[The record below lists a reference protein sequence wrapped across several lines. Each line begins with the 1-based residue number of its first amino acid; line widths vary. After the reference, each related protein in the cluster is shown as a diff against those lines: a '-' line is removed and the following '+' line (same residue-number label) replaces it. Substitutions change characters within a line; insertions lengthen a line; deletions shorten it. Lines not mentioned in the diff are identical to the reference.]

1 MSESTESK
9 DNISIC
15 DLFKE
20 NTSNLVK
27 KMESQIPIYGQIYS
41 DIYKESLHMLD
52 DVFGTCYISEKEF
65 FDKLNLDQYT
75 LKQWDL
81 YSKSILDFYSRQID
95 ASTNLLK
102 IYSSNRISAIQTYE
116 NFMHTWMDS
125 YQKMLSQFNSFYER

>member
-1 MSESTESK
+1 MSESSEK
-9 DNISIC
+9 ISIC

-20 NTSNLVK
+20 NTSNLIQ

-41 DIYKESLHMLD
+41 DIYKESLHMLED
-52 DVFGTCYISEKEF
+52 IFGTCYISEKEF
-65 FDKLNLDQYT
+65 FDKLNIDQYT
-75 LKQWDL
+75 LKQWDI

-116 NFMHTWMDS
+116 NFMHAWMDS
-125 YQKMLSQFNSFYER
+125 YQKMLAQFNSFYER

>member
-1 MSESTESK
+1 MSESSET
-9 DNISIC
+9 ISIC

-20 NTSNLVK
+20 NTSNLIK

-41 DIYKESLHMLD
+41 DIYKEGLHMLD

-102 IYSSNRISAIQTYE
+102 VYANSRISGMELYE
-116 NFMHTWMDS
+116 NYMHMWMNS
-125 YQKMLSQFNSFYER
+125 YQKMLSQFNSFYEQ

>member
-1 MSESTESK
+1 MSESSEK
-9 DNISIC
+9 ISVC

-20 NTSNLVK
+20 NTSNLIQ

-41 DIYKESLHMLD
+41 DIYKESLHMLE

-65 FDKLNLDQYT
+65 FDKLNIDQYT
-75 LKQWDL
+75 LKQWDV

-116 NFMHTWMDS
+116 NFMHAWMDS
-125 YQKMLSQFNSFYER
+125 YQKMLAQFNSFYER

>member
-1 MSESTESK
+1 MSESSEK
-9 DNISIC
+9 ISIC

-20 NTSNLVK
+20 NTSNLIQ

-41 DIYKESLHMLD
+41 DIYKESLHMLE

-65 FDKLNLDQYT
+65 FDKLNIDQYA
-75 LKQWDL
+75 LKQWDI

-116 NFMHTWMDS
+116 NFMHAWMDS
-125 YQKMLSQFNSFYER
+125 YQKMLTQFNSFYER

>member
-1 MSESTESK
+1 MSESSEK
-9 DNISIC
+9 ISIC

-20 NTSNLVK
+20 NTSNLIQ

-41 DIYKESLHMLD
+41 DIYKESLHMLE

-65 FDKLNLDQYT
+65 FDKLNIDQYT
-75 LKQWDL
+75 LKQWDV

-116 NFMHTWMDS
+116 NFMHAWMDS
-125 YQKMLSQFNSFYER
+125 YQKMLAQFNSFYER

>member
-1 MSESTESK
+1 MSESSEK
-9 DNISIC
+9 ISIC

-20 NTSNLVK
+20 NTSNLIQ

-41 DIYKESLHMLD
+41 DIYKESLHMLE

-65 FDKLNLDQYT
+65 FDKLNIDQYT
-75 LKQWDL
+75 LRQWDV
-81 YSKSILDFYSRQID
+81 YSKSFLDFYSKQID

-125 YQKMLSQFNSFYER
+125 YQKMLAQFNSFYER